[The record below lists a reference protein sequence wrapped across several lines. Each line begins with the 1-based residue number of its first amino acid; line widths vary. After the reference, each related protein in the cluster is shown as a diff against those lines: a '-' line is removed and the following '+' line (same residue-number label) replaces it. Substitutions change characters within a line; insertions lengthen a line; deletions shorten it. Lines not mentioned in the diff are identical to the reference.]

1 MPTKSSFPDVEIPD
15 VDLWGLMFDR
25 KDRGFSED
33 KGTSTS
39 ELPIHTN
46 HGDWLY

>member
-1 MPTKSSFPDVEIPD
+1 

-33 KGTSTS
+33 KGTTRNITHLSVK
-39 ELPIHTN
+39 
-46 HGDWLY
+46 